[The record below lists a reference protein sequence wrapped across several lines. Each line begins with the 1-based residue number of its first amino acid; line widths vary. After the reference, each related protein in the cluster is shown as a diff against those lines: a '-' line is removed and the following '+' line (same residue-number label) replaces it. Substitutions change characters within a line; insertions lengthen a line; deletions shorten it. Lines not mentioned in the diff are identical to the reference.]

1 MLGIGVFPL
10 GENGHA
16 ATEKESMKRVQ
27 LTLLVIGLLTLP
39 LLGQTAKKI
48 ATINK
53 RVAGKWVSNDGK
65 SYIEF
70 LANGSCSTGELY
82 PDGKW
87 HVDQGTL
94 YASQEGETFFCG
106 SGALT
111 LIRPNT
117 LTRDYGMGGKP
128 DIFHREAASDASPPD
143 RFVIHTSKGD
153 VAVLD
158 FRKHPVSITED
169 RQTIEIEVKNDFQ
182 IVFNVGDSSFAIT
195 ILVKPLPV
203 VRKEA
208 EAAFLKDLG
217 ISQSD
222 ACKLSAYEGTT
233 MRIDPR
239 YAGQSYG
246 FSFCAGTPQPRV
258 SAGNSKP

>member
-1 MLGIGVFPL
+1 M
-10 GENGHA
+10 
-16 ATEKESMKRVQ
+16 EKESMKRAQ
-27 LTLLVIGLLTLP
+27 ATLFLIALIVGP
-39 LLGQTAKKI
+39 LLGQTAQKI
-48 ATINK
+48 ADINK
-53 RVAGKWVSNDGK
+53 KVVGRWVTSDGK

-70 LANGSCSTGELY
+70 LANGSCSNGELW

-87 HVDQGTL
+87 HVEEGTL
-94 YASQEGETFFCG
+94 YVRESGGDFFCG
-106 SGALT
+106 SGSLELT
-111 LIRPNT
+111 GPNT

-128 DIFHREAASDASPPD
+128 QIFRRAVAGDASTAE
-143 RFVIHTSKGD
+143 RFAIHTSKGD
-153 VAVLD
+153 VDVLD

-169 RQTIEIEVKNDFQ
+169 RQTIEIEVKSDFQ

-258 SAGNSKP
+258 SASNSKP